1 MRIRNRLLLLLSLF
15 GAAVLIN
22 ILALFFLARSV
33 FSSLDI
39 IERVR
44 VRQLIAVEMAE
55 KLRNAEAA
63 LYRYQIEGERG
74 FAMQFQDQIQGFG
87 ESVKSY
93 QTLEEEKSFSPKL
106 LQTQQDVKT
115 VGEDLIRLHDS
126 QTGDVQAMIR
136 AQTQL
141 ANLLVAQIKTKRPN
155 DGEYQTAADGMNE
168 SARGMLLTVTAYL
181 TAPDEATRGQ
191 FTDAAVQFQKHF
203 NKFKELAVT
212 TEEQNWVTQITALGL
227 RLQNLGSQL
236 ISGRD
241 QQQALFARF
250 SAANFEASQ
259 RVIVGQIQPL
269 EAQKLSEAQDS
280 LSAAVSAATAISL
293 LVPLVITF
301 FAGVIVFRLARNMDQ
316 NVLALLRGAD
326 RVASGDLQQPVRVES
341 NDELQRLARAFNNM
355 MADLEVREQRLR
367 ALMQKMSQIQDEERR
382 LVGLDLHDGLT
393 QLVIS
398 ANMHLNTLSAMTTHD
413 LDAAARQEM
422 EASRRLIKRAIEE
435 ARRVIVMLR
444 PTVVEDFGIAEGLQ
458 RYAAEVCETEGWK
471 LETHITLNSVALNH
485 LAETAIFRIAQE
497 ALANAS
503 KHSRTKA
510 IKIDLEC
517 DGDELMLSVED
528 WGKGFNVGRLT
539 NEMDN
544 LGLISMRERARILG
558 GVCRITSEVG
568 QGTKVEVR
576 IPLAG
581 ISQRVENSNGR

>member
-15 GAAVLIN
+15 GTAVLIN

-74 FAMQFQDQIQGFG
+74 FAAQFQNQIQSFG

-106 LQTQQDVKT
+106 LQTQQDVKII
-115 VGEDLIRLHDS
+115 GDDLIRLHDS
-126 QTGDVQAMIR
+126 QTSEVQAMIR
-136 AQTQL
+136 AQSQL
-141 ANLLVAQIKTKRPN
+141 ANLLVAQVKVKRPN

-168 SARGMLLTVTAYL
+168 GARGMLLTVTAYL
-181 TAPDEATRGQ
+181 IAPDEATRGQ

-203 NKFKELAVT
+203 NKFKELATT
-212 TEEQNWVTQITALGL
+212 TEEQNWATQIAALGL

-250 SAANFEASQ
+250 SAANFEAGQ
-259 RVIVGQIQPL
+259 RVIAGQIQPL

-280 LSAAVSAATAISL
+280 LSAAVTTATAISL
-293 LVPLVITF
+293 WVPLVITF
-301 FAGVIVFRLARNMDQ
+301 LAGVIVLRLARNMDQ

-326 RVASGDLQQPVRVES
+326 RVASGDLQQAVRVKS
-341 NDELQRLARAFNNM
+341 NDELQRLASAFNNM
-355 MADLEVREQRLR
+355 MTDLEIREQRLR

-398 ANMHLNTLSAMTTHD
+398 ANMHLNTLIAMTAND
-413 LDAAARQEM
+413 LDPVARQEL
-422 EASRRLIKRAIEE
+422 EASHRLIKQAIEE
-435 ARRVIVMLR
+435 ARRVIAVLR

-458 RYAAEVCETEGWK
+458 RYAAEVCEAEGWK
-471 LETHITLNSVALNH
+471 LETNITLNGTALNR

-510 IKIDLEC
+510 IRVNLEC
-517 DGDELMLSVED
+517 DDHELMLSVED
-528 WGKGFNVGRLT
+528 WGKGFDPSRLT
-539 NEMDN
+539 NEIDN

-558 GVCRITSEVG
+558 GTCQITSEVG

-576 IPLAG
+576 IPLTG
-581 ISQRVENSNGR
+581 IAQKVEQNNGR